1 MSIRDGKHQRLT
13 LNVPTGMFNRLKRAD
28 LGKSIPALIIQLLK
42 SHLTDL
48 ELREEFSKLN
58 NMAID

>member
-1 MSIRDGKHQRLT
+1 MSIRDGRHQRLT
-13 LNVPTGMFNRLKRAD
+13 LNISKGMFNRLKRAD
-28 LGKSIPALIIQLLK
+28 LGKSIPALITQLLK

-58 NMAID
+58 NRTIN